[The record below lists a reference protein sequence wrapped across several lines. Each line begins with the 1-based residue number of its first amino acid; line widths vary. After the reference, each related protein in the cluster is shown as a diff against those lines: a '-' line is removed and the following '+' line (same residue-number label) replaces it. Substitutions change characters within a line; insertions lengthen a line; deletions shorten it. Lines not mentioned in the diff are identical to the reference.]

1 MGVALAAAL
10 PELDY
15 DCGLATSSLF
25 TTDVAAAR
33 LVARGGVLPVGRVT
47 PDPSLLDELGASP
60 DRVEWWRARVARCY
74 ALLGR

>member
-1 MGVALAAAL
+1 
-10 PELDY
+10 
-15 DCGLATSSLF
+15 
-25 TTDVAAAR
+25 
-33 LVARGGVLPVGRVT
+33 VT